1 MKKSIIFLLFMYHFC
16 ALAQL
21 DPYQWRIGFGVG
33 YSNYFGDV
41 GPNKFNGIDGLVSAY
56 YFNNT
61 YNSFDDVQLSLE
73 RKISKSLSIQ
83 LAYGRHSIS
92 MSDRYKAR
100 NGNMNTSSINFERAL
115 NFKTEINDVGLN
127 LLYRFDNNRMLRND
141 AFVAPFVGLGIGL
154 IDFTVYGDLRDDN
167 ENFYDYASLSPI
179 NNGNYE
185 TNLTALNV
193 ESDAGYNTTV
203 AYFNS
208 LVGLRFKLGYHW
220 ELALSSSFRF
230 TQTDFLDDVGGNY
243 RQNFNSSL
251 QAFASN
257 PGNVDPQNTDGIR
270 KTNNQNDFYIF
281 NGISL
286 KFSFGQA
293 KNNFK
298 PPRVLS
304 FGVDRP
310 TDKNS
315 IFDVQLEEDSLE
327 NAKKTSD
334 FNNREGDFASN
345 QIEIDQS
352 ELFDTIL
359 KELFEIDK
367 TTKLNQLDL
376 HLIPATK
383 NLNEI
388 KEKEQTLDT
397 IISKIEADSAL
408 NDSTKKLKILPF
420 EADLKE
426 FNTTKDSLKNH
437 VDSLETI
444 RKNILEKEYSSN
456 KDLLVKAHFYLNGNS
471 NFSRENSDE
480 IAGKKSGESEIIRS
494 RDDDFY
500 YELIRSQ
507 TTRDSLIIALLNQR
521 PTEQTASSPKRSNT
535 TIVNQASAPNN
546 AGEISG
552 LKNEIST
559 LKTENNAQFN
569 ELKSALNVLL
579 KNDSIAAAKEF
590 SKPNQYTVTKQK
602 SIDDLEKSLAE
613 NEKYYSNQHESP
625 RFKSSEN
632 SSENEA
638 KNEDRLKQQE
648 LEIAKQLT
656 VISALQKELQA
667 AQKTGKSDTL
677 VHINKPSESET
688 QSANIDSKEA
698 VPMENKMVGNKV
710 NVLFAINSTELSSR
724 AISLM
729 EGIMQ
734 ELKQSPNARITLTAY
749 ADNTGDIDY
758 NMQLCKKRSETVK
771 QWFLNSGI
779 DANRIE
785 TNNGGV
791 VVKSSNQASNGLDR
805 KVEILLKR

>member
-92 MSDRYKAR
+92 MSDRYIAR

-179 NNGNYE
+179 NNGKYE
-185 TNLTALNV
+185 TNLTALKI

-203 AYFNS
+203 AYFNT

-220 ELALSSSFRF
+220 ELALSSNFRF

-352 ELFDTIL
+352 DLFDTIL

-388 KEKEQTLDT
+388 KEKEQTLHT

-444 RKNILEKEYSSN
+444 RKNILEKKYSSN
-456 KDLLVKAHFYLNGNS
+456 KDLLAKAHF
-471 NFSRENSDE
+471 
-480 IAGKKSGESEIIRS
+480 
-494 RDDDFY
+494 
-500 YELIRSQ
+500 
-507 TTRDSLIIALLNQR
+507 T
-521 PTEQTASSPKRSNT
+521 
-535 TIVNQASAPNN
+535 
-546 AGEISG
+546 
-552 LKNEIST
+552 
-559 LKTENNAQFN
+559 
-569 ELKSALNVLL
+569 
-579 KNDSIAAAKEF
+579 
-590 SKPNQYTVTKQK
+590 
-602 SIDDLEKSLAE
+602 
-613 NEKYYSNQHESP
+613 
-625 RFKSSEN
+625 
-632 SSENEA
+632 
-638 KNEDRLKQQE
+638 
-648 LEIAKQLT
+648 
-656 VISALQKELQA
+656 
-667 AQKTGKSDTL
+667 
-677 VHINKPSESET
+677 
-688 QSANIDSKEA
+688 
-698 VPMENKMVGNKV
+698 
-710 NVLFAINSTELSSR
+710 
-724 AISLM
+724 
-729 EGIMQ
+729 
-734 ELKQSPNARITLTAY
+734 
-749 ADNTGDIDY
+749 
-758 NMQLCKKRSETVK
+758 
-771 QWFLNSGI
+771 
-779 DANRIE
+779 
-785 TNNGGV
+785 
-791 VVKSSNQASNGLDR
+791 
-805 KVEILLKR
+805 